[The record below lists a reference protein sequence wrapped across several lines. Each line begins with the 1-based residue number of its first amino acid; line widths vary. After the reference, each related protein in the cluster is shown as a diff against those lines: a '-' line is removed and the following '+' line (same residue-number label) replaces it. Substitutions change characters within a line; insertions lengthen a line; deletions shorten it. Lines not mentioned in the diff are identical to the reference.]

1 MIDYKT
7 LQPVEVVPTT
17 GLTQRDNR
25 DKGALDIHINDTGI
39 AGNTCMVSSSSMLV
53 WHAARYFNIPD
64 LLQFDASNIEEFY
77 YKQIQEFIKK
87 QNIRE
92 KRPKNNE
99 LHRWLGSM
107 HKDFINALL
116 VISGR
121 DDLECVLETSSI
133 ENLIKVLQSG
143 TGAVFGTWA
152 YMCGHI
158 MFAMAYRP
166 EGLGVLDPFGKYMAI
181 PKYSDTNVGVHYI
194 PWNNVDYLLGTDV
207 GAIQQGRGRT
217 FMFYIRK
224 KAVKATTPEPPKQE
238 IKTEEPPKKVSFFDR
253 IKKVF
258 HV

>member
-7 LQPVEVVPTT
+7 IQPVEVVPTT

-25 DKGALDIHINDTGI
+25 DKWALDIHINDVGI
-39 AGNTCMVSSSSMLV
+39 AGNTCMVSSGSMLL
-53 WHAARYFNIPD
+53 WHAARHFDIAD

-92 KRPKNNE
+92 KRPKGNE
-99 LHRWLGSM
+99 IHRWTGGV

-121 DDLECVLETSSI
+121 DDLECVIETSSV
-133 ENLIKVLQSG
+133 ENLIKVIQSG

-158 MFAMAYRP
+158 MFAMALRQ
-166 EGLGVLDPFGKYMAI
+166 EGLGVLDPFGKYMAV

-194 PWNNVDYLLGTDV
+194 PWANVNYLLGTDAN
-207 GAIQQGRGRT
+207 AIKDGRGRT

-224 KAVKATTPEPPKQE
+224 KPTTTKPEQPKEEVKQE
-238 IKTEEPPKKVSFFDR
+238 PKKPSLIDR
-253 IKKVF
+253 IKGVF